1 MTATVTATKMSVC
14 MTIESMEPETSDA
27 ERRRYPRVAA
37 NNPITYALVNEKG
50 SKIGQGIGKAI
61 NVSQTGILLETCE
74 YIGSKYIFLVATDV
88 ENNLIEI
95 VGKVIFSREVSLR
108 VFNSGISLKGEHADN
123 VKFRRDLIRVFH
135 QRHVL
140 GLPN

>member
-1 MTATVTATKMSVC
+1 MSD
-14 MTIESMEPETSDA
+14 P

-61 NVSQTGILLETCE
+61 NVSQSGLLLETCE
-74 YIGSKYIFLVATDV
+74 YIGAKYIFLVATDV
-88 ENNLIEI
+88 EGTLIEI

-108 VFNSGISLKGEHADN
+108 TFNTGISLRGEHDDN

>member
-1 MTATVTATKMSVC
+1 MM
-14 MTIESMEPETSDA
+14 IEDMEAKVSDS

-61 NVSQTGILLETCE
+61 NVSQSGILLETCE
-74 YIGSKYIFLVATDV
+74 FIGSKYIFLVASDV
-88 ENNLIEI
+88 EGTLIEI

-108 VFNSGISLKGEHADN
+108 IFNTGISLRGEHDDN